1 MHRLLRN
8 LNDAIERARIPRELP
23 FLRAERAVVYA
34 RLGELDL
41 ARREVHQLRQLGDT
55 HTQTV
60 LGAWLWLAEGLA
72 DYFENVSLRA
82 RERVGRAVV
91 QSAQMRAPRAH
102 SLAAAWLAHLDFRV
116 HDYAA
121 TIAHL
126 HIALTVAPATHH
138 SARSRACTVVAG
150 AYHYAGREDLA
161 QPWYL
166 QARAHA
172 TAEGDGAAL
181 SSLMYNMAA
190 LRVMEVRL
198 NERFG
203 TTDGLKVKRARL
215 GTESSRQ
222 LDLNVRTKALSHHT
236 PMQQALVLSAL
247 GEHAAALALY
257 DAHLDA
263 ALREGLGFSECLFQA
278 DRATCLLALGRGDEA
293 LAACRLAE
301 SAFQS
306 ATEPEEQAVAHALL
320 APLLDRLG
328 LPDIAARHLA
338 AVDAPLQLYR
348 SRCETLLDMLAQA
361 DLARYRLGPQ
371 VADPKVADPKVA

>member
-8 LNDAIERARIPRELP
+8 LDEAIERARIPRELP

-41 ARREVHQLRQLGDT
+41 ARREVQQLRQLGDT

-91 QSAQMRAPRAH
+91 QAAQMRAPRAH
-102 SLAAAWLAHLDFRV
+102 SLAAAWLAHFDFRV

-121 TIAHL
+121 TIEHVR
-126 HIALTVAPATHH
+126 IALTVAPATHH

-172 TAEGDGAAL
+172 TAEGDGSAL

-203 TTDGLKVKRARL
+203 ASDGLKVKRARL
-215 GTESSRQ
+215 GTDSSRQ

-263 ALREGLGFSECLFQA
+263 ALREGLAFSECLFQA
-278 DRATCLLALGRGDEA
+278 DRATCLLALGQGDEA
-293 LAACRLAE
+293 LTAARQAE
-301 SAFQS
+301 SAFLS
-306 ATEPEEQAVAHALL
+306 ATEPEEQAIAHALL
-320 APLLDRLG
+320 APLLERLG
-328 LPDIAARHLA
+328 LPEIGARHLA
-338 AVDAPLQLYR
+338 AAEAPLQLYR
-348 SRCETLLDMLAQA
+348 SRSAALLEMLEQA
-361 DLARYRLGPQ
+361 DLARYRLGPL
-371 VADPKVADPKVA
+371 VADPKAA

>member
-8 LNDAIERARIPRELP
+8 LDDAIERARIPRELP
-23 FLRAERAVVYA
+23 FLRAERAVVHA
-34 RLGELDL
+34 RLGEVER
-41 ARREVHQLRQLGDT
+41 ARREIAQLRQLGDT

-72 DYFENVSLRA
+72 DYYENVSLRA

-91 QSAQMRAPRAH
+91 QAAQMRAPRAH

-116 HDYAA
+116 HDYPA
-121 TIAHL
+121 TIEHVG
-126 HIALTVAPATHH
+126 IALKVAPATHH

-203 TTDGLKVKRARL
+203 TADGLKVKRARL
-215 GTESSRQ
+215 GTDSSRQ

-257 DAHLDA
+257 DAHLEG
-263 ALREGLGFSECLFQA
+263 ALREGLGFSECLFEA
-278 DRATCLLALGRGDEA
+278 DRATCLLALGQGDEA
-293 LAACRLAE
+293 LRAARRAE
-301 SAFQS
+301 SAFMG
-306 ATEPEEQAVAHALL
+306 ATEPEEEAIAHALL
-320 APLLDRLG
+320 APVMERLG
-328 LPDIAARHLA
+328 LPDVAARHLA
-338 AVDAPLQLYR
+338 AAEAPLQLYR
-348 SRCETLLDMLAQA
+348 SRSAALLDMLADA
-361 DLARYRLGPQ
+361 DLERWRLGPQ
-371 VADPKVADPKVA
+371 LAESKAAA